1 LPNRLPFRPLPAIA
15 CTLAFLLSTGR
26 CPAGDAKD
34 KARPLVWA
42 ADAEGGAP
50 YIFKDPKDPTQ
61 YLGFEKD
68 IADALSRE
76 LGRPIEFKQYEYE
89 NLIAGLERGDFDFAM
104 NGLEITPDR
113 KTRVRFSRPYY
124 IYKLQ
129 LVVRNGEQR
138 FQTLQDCQGRAGLKI
153 GTLSETAAERLLKKM
168 GIETKPYSD
177 QTMPYKELGQ
187 GVVDAVLL
195 DLPIAVYY
203 AQKDPRL
210 QFAGEPLESG
220 YYAIAFNK
228 KDDALAGE
236 IDTALEHLID
246 NGELRRIYEKWGIW
260 NDDQKQ
266 LKQSADM
273 TEEASRRYTFAG
285 FFPQLLQGAEL
296 TVRITVLSMML
307 AILIGLPLALAQLY
321 GPAPLRWLATVYV
334 EFFRGIPVLILLWFL
349 YFGLPGIAQTYE
361 LGVSLKLDALHAAI
375 LGFGLNYAAYE
386 AEIYRAGLGSIPA
399 GQWEAAASLGL
410 SNGVTF
416 RRIILPQAIRGI
428 LPPMT
433 NDFVAL
439 FKDTSV
445 VSIIALQELTKQYQ
459 ILTKSSLQYL
469 EIGLTT
475 AVLYLL
481 MSVPLG
487 YLSRYLE
494 KHWAKAV

>member
-1 LPNRLPFRPLPAIA
+1 M
-15 CTLAFLLSTGR
+15 LSAAR
-26 CPAGDAKD
+26 CPAGDPKD
-34 KARPLVWA
+34 QTRPLIWA

-68 IADALSRE
+68 IADALARE
-76 LGRPIEFKQYEYE
+76 LGRPIEFKQYEFE
-89 NLIAGLERGDFDFAM
+89 TLITGLGRGDFDFAM

-113 KTRVRFSRPYY
+113 KTKVRFSRPYY

-138 FQTLQDCQGRAGLKI
+138 FKTLSDCQGRADLKI
-153 GTLSETAAERLLKKM
+153 ATLRDTAAERLLKKM
-168 GIETKPYSD
+168 GIETVAYSD
-177 QTMPYKELGQ
+177 QVLPYKELGQ
-187 GVVDAVLL
+187 GAVDGVLL
-195 DLPIAVYY
+195 DLPIAVYN

-210 QFAGEPLESG
+210 QFAGEPLEPG

-228 KDDALAGE
+228 NDDALA
-236 IDTALEHLID
+236 DKVNAALERLID

-260 NDDQKQ
+260 NDDQKE

-273 TEEASRRYTFAG
+273 TEEASRHYAFVG

-296 TVRITVLSMML
+296 TVRITVLSMLL
-307 AILIGLPLALAQLY
+307 AILIGLPIALAQLY
-321 GPAPLRWLATVYV
+321 GPAPLRWLATGYV
-334 EFFRGIPVLILLWFL
+334 EFFRGIPVLLLLFFL
-349 YFGLPGIAQTYE
+349 YFGLPGVAQAYH
-361 LGVSLKLDALHAAI
+361 LGVSLKLHPLEAAI

-416 RRIILPQAIRGI
+416 RRIILPQAVRGI

-445 VSIIALQELTKQYQ
+445 VSIIALEELTKQYQ

-469 EIGLTT
+469 EIGLAT
-475 AVLYLL
+475 AVLYLT

-494 KHWAKAV
+494 RRWAKAL